1 MKFGAG
7 LAGPVFRE
15 KKKMM
20 KRILSAALWL
30 LVVLPVQGQKYA
42 GVIEKSVALVGN
54 DIVMLSEIEAE
65 AQMQRARGLSVDRS
79 ARCEILEEF
88 LVSKL
93 FLTQARLD
101 SLVVND
107 AQVSAMLDQRIS
119 EVLTTLGGEQKTEA
133 YFGKPIYK
141 LRQEWYDALSD
152 QSLIQEM
159 QRNVASEIPKV
170 TPRDVKQYIADTP
183 QEDLPMVSTRYRIRQ
198 IGIYPDRAAAE
209 LAVKERLIGLRERIV
224 GGEKFSTLARL
235 YSQDPGSVAKGGEL
249 GMASKSIF
257 WPAFSDAAMSLKVG
271 QVSQIVETPDGFHI
285 IQLIEREGDMFNA
298 RHILIKPQY
307 TSEDRDRAFQK
318 LDSIRNLVV
327 VDSMAFFDAAR
338 AFSEEK
344 RSATNG
350 GLMAD
355 EYTGS
360 SYFEKDQL
368 KPADYAVLR
377 NMQEGEVS
385 EPFESLDNEGR
396 SGNTIYKILYLEKV
410 IPAHTA
416 TFQEDYNT
424 LLDEINRKNAALA
437 IDKFIEEKQKSTYI
451 VIDPMFQGCDF
462 QRKGW
467 IK

>member
-1 MKFGAG
+1 MLVLNMKM
-7 LAGPVFRE
+7 
-15 KKKMM
+15 KK
-20 KRILSAALWL
+20 ILTAALL
-30 LVVLPVQGQKYA
+30 LLAVLPLRGQKYD
-42 GVIEKSVALVGN
+42 GVIDKSVALIGN

-65 AQMQRARGLSVDRS
+65 AQMERARGLAVDKT
-79 ARCEILEEF
+79 ARCEILENF

-107 AQVSAMLDQRIS
+107 AQVSAMLEQRMN
-119 EVLTTLGGEQKTEA
+119 EVVMTLGGEQKTEE
-133 YFGKPIYK
+133 YFGKPLYK
-141 LRQEWYDALSD
+141 LRQEWQSALSD

-159 QRNVASEIPKV
+159 QRNVAQDVPKV
-170 TPRDVKQYIADTP
+170 TPSDVKKYVEETP
-183 QEDLPMVSTRYRIRQ
+183 AEDLPMVSTKYRIRQ
-198 IGIYPDRAAAE
+198 IGIYPDRQAAE
-209 LAVKERLIGLRERIV
+209 LAVKERLLGLRERIV
-224 GGEKFSTLARL
+224 NGEKFSTLARL
-235 YSQDPGSVAKGGEL
+235 YSQDPGSMSKGGEL
-249 GMASKSIF
+249 GMASRAIF

-271 QVSQIVETPDGFHI
+271 QVSQVVETPDGFHI
-285 IQLIEREGDMFNA
+285 IQLIERDGDMFNA

-307 TSEDRDRAFQK
+307 TSADRDRAFQK

-327 VDSMAFFDAAR
+327 LDSMSFFDAAR
-338 AFSEEK
+338 SFSEE
-344 RSATNG
+344 RHSATSG

-368 KPADYAVLR
+368 KPNDYNVLR
-377 NMQEGEVS
+377 TMQEGDIS

-396 SGNTIYKILYLEKV
+396 NGNTIYKILYLEKV
-410 IPAHTA
+410 IPAHVA
-416 TFQEDYNT
+416 NFQDDYNS
-424 LLDEINRKNAALA
+424 LIDEVNAKNAQKA
-437 IDKFIEEKQKSTYI
+437 IDDFIADKQKSTYI

>member
-1 MKFGAG
+1 MLVLIMKM
-7 LAGPVFRE
+7 
-15 KKKMM
+15 KK
-20 KRILSAALWL
+20 ILTAALL
-30 LVVLPVQGQKYA
+30 LLAVLPLRGQKYD
-42 GVIEKSVALVGN
+42 GVIDKSVALIGN

-65 AQMQRARGLSVDRS
+65 AQMERARGLAVDKT
-79 ARCEILEEF
+79 ARCEILENF

-107 AQVSAMLDQRIS
+107 AQVSAMLEQRMN
-119 EVLTTLGGEQKTEA
+119 EVVMTLGGEQKTEE
-133 YFGKPIYK
+133 YFGKPLYK
-141 LRQEWYDALSD
+141 LRQEWQSALSD

-159 QRNVASEIPKV
+159 QRNVAQDIPKV
-170 TPRDVKQYIADTP
+170 TPSDVKKYVEETP
-183 QEDLPMVSTRYRIRQ
+183 AEDLPMVSTKYRIRQ
-198 IGIYPDRAAAE
+198 IGLYPDKEAAE
-209 LAVKERLIGLRERIV
+209 LAVKEQLVGLRERIV
-224 GGEKFSTLARL
+224 NGERFSTLARL

-271 QVSQIVETPDGFHI
+271 QVSQVVETPDGFHI
-285 IQLIEREGDMFNA
+285 IQLIEREGDKFNA

-307 TSEDRDRAFQK
+307 TSEDRSRAFQR

-327 VDSMAFFDAAR
+327 EDKISFADAAR
-338 AFSEEK
+338 SFSEE
-344 RSATNG
+344 RHSATSG

-355 EYTGS
+355 EYSGS

-368 KPADYAVLR
+368 KPADYNVLR
-377 NMQEGEVS
+377 NMQEGDVS

-396 SGNTIYKILYLEKV
+396 NGNTIYKILYLERV
-410 IPAHTA
+410 IPAHVA

-424 LLDEINRKNAALA
+424 LLEEVNQKNSLAA
-437 IDKFIEEKQKSTYI
+437 IDKFIEEKQKTTYI

>member
-1 MKFGAG
+1 MNMKKLLFPVLLL
-7 LAGPVFRE
+7 LA
-15 KKKMM
+15 
-20 KRILSAALWL
+20 
-30 LVVLPVQGQKYA
+30 VLPARGQKYDS
-42 GVIEKSVALVGN
+42 VVEKSIALVGN

-65 AQMQRARGLSVDRS
+65 AQMERARGLSVDKS
-79 ARCEILEEF
+79 ARCEILENF

-93 FLTQARLD
+93 FLTQAKLD
-101 SLVVND
+101 SLTVNE
-107 AQVSAMLDQRIS
+107 AQVDAMLDQRIN
-119 EVLTTLGGEQKTEA
+119 EVLTTLGGEQKTEE
-133 YFGKPIYK
+133 YFGKPLYK
-141 LRQEWYDALSD
+141 LRQEWANALSD

-159 QRNVASEIPKV
+159 QRTVAQDIPKV
-170 TPRDVKQYIADTP
+170 TPRDVQKFVDETP
-183 QEDLPMVSTRYRIRQ
+183 AEDLPMVSTKYRIRQ
-198 IGIYPDRAAAE
+198 IGLYPDKEAAE
-209 LAVKERLIGLRERIV
+209 LAVKEQLIGLRERIV
-224 GGEKFSTLARL
+224 NGEKFSTLARL

-257 WPAFSDAAMSLKVG
+257 WPVFSDAAMSLKVG
-271 QVSQIVETPDGFHI
+271 QVSQVVETPDGFHI

-307 TSEDRDRAFQK
+307 TSEDRERAFSR
-318 LDSIRNLVV
+318 LDSIRNLIVA
-327 VDSMAFFDAAR
+327 DSISFFDAAR
-338 AFSEEK
+338 TYSEEK
-344 RSATNG
+344 HSATNG

-368 KPADYAVLR
+368 KPNDYNVLR
-377 NMQEGEVS
+377 NMNEGDVS

-396 SGNTIYKILYLEKV
+396 NGNTIYKILYLEKI

-416 TFQEDYNT
+416 NFKEDYNT
-424 LLDEINRKNAALA
+424 LLEEVNQKNSLAA
-437 IDKFIEEKQKSTYI
+437 IDKFIEEKQKTTYI

>member
-1 MKFGAG
+1 MLVMKM
-7 LAGPVFRE
+7 
-15 KKKMM
+15 KMKKM
-20 KRILSAALWL
+20 ISAALL
-30 LVVLPVQGQKYA
+30 LLATLPLWGQKYE
-42 GVIEKSVALVGN
+42 GIVERSVALVGN

-65 AQMQRARGLSVDRS
+65 AQMERARGLSVDKS
-79 ARCEILEEF
+79 ARCEILENF

-107 AQVSAMLDQRIS
+107 AQVSAMLEQRLN

-133 YFGKPIYK
+133 YFGKPLYK
-141 LRQEWYDALSD
+141 LREEWRSALSD

-159 QRNVASEIPKV
+159 QRNVAQDVPKV
-170 TPRDVKQYIADTP
+170 TPRDVKKYVEETP
-183 QEDLPMVSTRYRIRQ
+183 EEDLPMVSTKYRIRQ
-198 IGIYPDRAAAE
+198 IGLYPDKEAAE
-209 LAVKERLIGLRERIV
+209 LAVKEQLVGLRERIV
-224 GGEKFSTLARL
+224 NGEKFSTLARL

-271 QVSQIVETPDGFHI
+271 QVSQVVETPDGFHI

-307 TSEDRDRAFQK
+307 TSGDRDRAFRK
-318 LDSIRNLVV
+318 LDSIRGLVV
-327 VDSMAFFDAAR
+327 EEKMSFPDAAR
-338 AFSEEK
+338 SFSEE
-344 RSATNG
+344 RHSATSG

-355 EYTGS
+355 EYSGS

-368 KPADYAVLR
+368 KPADYNVLR
-377 NMQEGEVS
+377 DMKEGDIS

-396 SGNTIYKILYLEKV
+396 NGNTIYKILYLEKV
-410 IPAHTA
+410 IPAHVA
-416 TFQEDYNT
+416 TFKEDYNT
-424 LLDEINRKNAALA
+424 LLDEVNQKNALAA
-437 IDKFIEEKQKSTYI
+437 IDKFIEEKQKTTYI
-451 VIDPMFQGCDF
+451 VIDPLFQGCDF